1 MKSSKLHV
9 LACLS
14 LGLSFGANAQITN
27 AVMADTYLGNYGI
40 QNSGLAIA
48 PNIDVHAAV
57 YDDGN
62 IFHINWIDGPT
73 GAVIDSDTWDGLDP
87 DVAYFPD
94 ESGLAVV
101 YEYPN
106 GKIVVHEYQLTTVFP
121 IDYTLITQQSID
133 VGTYPNIDMNSNGRG
148 IICWENAGIVNV
160 CSYTLFPFT
169 PGPIVAVNAGIQP
182 DVVLM
187 DDGVTVALTYI
198 DPSSGKLIIE
208 TSDYSAIQ
216 AGGYTQFNQ
225 WGYSPMTFYERPR
238 VASERNQ
245 CCGLV
250 DDFGVVAQDFNGFT
264 AEVHG
269 FFGNGAVITNPMVQV
284 NVDYLG
290 CSTLDPRPVIAYDRD
305 IIRIAW
311 SQQYPGCTSLTQTN
325 PNQEDDVIMVN
336 HKLNGN
342 PLGWDYEEVN
352 QYQSSFAGN
361 SKTSIAT
368 EYDGFGYIIDATFKL
383 SLVYNDGANDVFWK
397 TKNAVIPNFIDQTIT
412 AERGDN
418 FSLVTSPVDQTIE
431 VLSASDDAATFQLMD
446 YAGRLVDLKT
456 ISTDGNLYSI
466 DISHLSG
473 GMYLLNCSSPSG
485 DEVLRILQVAK

>member
-1 MKSSKLHV
+1 MGTKKLHV

-14 LGLSFGANAQITN
+14 LGLSFSANAQITN
-27 AVMADTYLGNYGI
+27 AVTADTYLGNYGI

-62 IFHINWIDGPT
+62 ILHVNWIDGPT
-73 GAVIDSDTWDGLDP
+73 GAVIDNDIWKGVDP
-87 DVAYFPD
+87 DVAYFSD
-94 ESGLAVV
+94 QSALAVV
-101 YEYPN
+101 YEYY
-106 GKIVVHEYQLTTVFP
+106 GKIIVHEYQLTTVFP
-121 IDYTLITQQSID
+121 VDYSLVAQQSID
-133 VGTYPNIDMNSNGRG
+133 YGTYPNIDMNSNGRG
-148 IICWENAGIVNV
+148 IISWEDAGVVKV
-160 CSYTLFPFT
+160 CAYTLFPFT
-169 PGPIVAVNAGIQP
+169 PGPIVAVSGGIQP

-187 DDGVTVALTYI
+187 DDGVTVALTYV
-198 DPSSGKLIIE
+198 DQSSGKLIIE

-216 AGGYTQFNQ
+216 TGTYSLFNQ
-225 WGYSPMTFYERPR
+225 WTYAPMSFYERPR
-238 VASERNQ
+238 VASERNM
-245 CCGLV
+245 CCGLA
-250 DDFGVVAQDFNGFT
+250 DDFGVVAQDFNGST
-264 AEVHG
+264 AEVLG
-269 FFGNGAVITNPMVQV
+269 FFGNGAVITNPLVQI

-311 SQQYPGCTSLTQTN
+311 SQQYPGCTSLSQTAPN
-325 PNQEDDVIMVN
+325 PEDDVIMVN

-342 PLGWDYEEVN
+342 PLGWNYEEVN
-352 QYQSSFAGN
+352 QYQSSFGGN

-397 TKNAVIPNFIDQTIT
+397 TKNAVIPNFMEDGIT
-412 AERGDN
+412 SDRGDN

-431 VLSASDDAATFQLMD
+431 VVSASDDAATFQLMD

-473 GMYLLNCSSPSG
+473 GMYFLNCTSAAG
-485 DEVLRILQVAK
+485 EQVLRILQVSE